1 MQQFT
6 GTPYVQNAI
15 STVFGTAGPI
25 FITIAMVLF
34 AFTTLLGNLYY
45 VDNAIIYMNK
55 KKEPSK
61 QFMKIFYVF
70 CTLIVFVGA
79 MIPMDAA
86 WAMAEITMGGMTL
99 INLPTCMVMGKTAI
113 NCLKDYEK
121 QKKEGKNPV
130 FKASAI
136 GLNEQELDFW
146 K

>member
-1 MQQFT
+1 
-6 GTPYVQNAI
+6 
-15 STVFGTAGPI
+15 
-25 FITIAMVLF
+25 MVLF

-86 WAMAEITMGGMTL
+86 WAMADITMYGDGKNGHKLFERLRKTEKRRKESCIQGKCNRIERAGAGLLEIGKNTL
-99 INLPTCMVMGKTAI
+99 I
-113 NCLKDYEK
+113 
-121 QKKEGKNPV
+121 Q
-130 FKASAI
+130 
-136 GLNEQELDFW
+136 
-146 K
+146 